1 MLWLMTLRSTVALCS
16 FMTMVWLSALML
28 GIAYLDADAA
38 GPNVPLLRA
47 GGAFGILS
55 AFLAW

>member
-1 MLWLMTLRSTVALCS
+1 
-16 FMTMVWLSALML
+16 ML
-28 GIAYLDADAA
+28 GIAYLH
-38 GPNVPLLRA
+38 GKGGEPQIGLLRA